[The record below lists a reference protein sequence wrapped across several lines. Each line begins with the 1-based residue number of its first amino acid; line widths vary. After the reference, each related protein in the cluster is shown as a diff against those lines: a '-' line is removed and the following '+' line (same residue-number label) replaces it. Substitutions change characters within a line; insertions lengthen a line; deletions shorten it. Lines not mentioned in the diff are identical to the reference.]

1 MPPPASV
8 RAARVQF
15 AHESEAEFAHILDFY
30 GISWLYEPRSFPL
43 RRKGERILEAFTPD
57 FFLPDLNLYIELTT
71 LRQKLTTEKNRK
83 VRLLRERYPQVNV
96 KLLNKKD
103 YLRLLAKYGYGP
115 PEAKKLP
122 DIDRVLISASK
133 IQRRVGE
140 LGAQISRDYSG
151 QAPMAVGVLK
161 GVFFF
166 MADLLRHISL
176 PISVDFMAI
185 SSYEGNSGG
194 AVKILKDLDLSIA
207 EQHVL
212 LVEDIVDTGMTLNRI
227 LERLRSHRPA
237 SLKVCALLDKRARRL
252 VDVPLDYIGFE
263 VPDEFVVGYGLDYHQ
278 RYRNLPFIGV
288 LKQESLS

>member
-1 MPPPASV
+1 MPPAASV

-15 AHESEAEFAHILDFY
+15 AHESEAEFARILDFY

-43 RRKGERILEAFTPD
+43 RWEGERILEAFTPD
-57 FFLPDLNLYIELTT
+57 FFLPDLNLYLELTT

-83 VRLLRERYPQVNV
+83 VRQLRELYPQVNV

-122 DIDRVLISASK
+122 DIDRVLITASQ
-133 IQRRVGE
+133 IERRVGE
-140 LGAQISRDYSG
+140 LGAQISRDYGG

-176 PISVDFMAI
+176 PISADFMAI
-185 SSYEGNSGG
+185 SSYEGDSGG
-194 AVKILKDLDLSIA
+194 AVTILKDLDLDISG
-207 EQHVL
+207 QHVL

-227 LERLRSHRPA
+227 LERLWSHRPA

-252 VDVPLDYIGFE
+252 VDVPLDYIAFE
-263 VPDEFVVGYGLDYHQ
+263 IPDEFVVGYGLDYRQ

-288 LKQESLS
+288 LKHELLS